1 MLLATMTDL
10 HCDMTLLTDDEAM
23 ALVESGEAE
32 SGVAELQR
40 RYGKRIHNFVRGLLR
55 DEHLAQDTTQ
65 EVFAKVFL
73 KSHLYAPGTNFR
85 AWLFEIARNQAL
97 STLRTRRRSPRAVSS
112 LTAQET
118 EGDIL
123 ESVADSTENRD
134 LEEQEFMA
142 AFQDAVAELPEHY
155 REVFDLCVRQGHPYD
170 YAATELGI
178 PTGTVAIRIMRGRKR
193 LFQQL
198 SRHLDRLRR
207 PPACF
212 Q

>member
-1 MLLATMTDL
+1 MDATTHPLAL
-10 HCDMTLLTDDEAM
+10 HTDDDLM
-23 ALVESGEAE
+23 QLVEAGDAE
-32 SGVAELQR
+32 GAVAELQR

-55 DEHLAQDTTQ
+55 DDHLAQDAVQ

-73 KSHLYAPGTNFR
+73 KSHLYASGTNFR

-97 STLRTRRRSPRAVSS
+97 STLRSRRRSPRPVSS
-112 LTAQET
+112 LNQLEQEN
-118 EGDIL
+118 DLL
-123 ESVADSTENRD
+123 ESVADPSENRG
-134 LEEQEFMA
+134 LEEQEFME
-142 AFQDAVAELPEHY
+142 AFATAVADLPDHY
-155 REVFDLCVRQGHPYD
+155 REVFEICVRQGKPYD
-170 YAATELGI
+170 AAAKQLGI

-193 LFQQL
+193 LFQAL